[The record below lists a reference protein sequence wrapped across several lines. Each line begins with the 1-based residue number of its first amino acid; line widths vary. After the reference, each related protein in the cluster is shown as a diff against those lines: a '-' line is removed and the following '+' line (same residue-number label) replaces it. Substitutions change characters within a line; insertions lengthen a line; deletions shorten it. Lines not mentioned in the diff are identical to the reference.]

1 MSNVRHPVNP
11 LWHLFL
17 VSHLCPMMACAT
29 IRAENGARSRQS
41 KSAGQQKHPMS
52 IKKFSRIII
61 PSVVVALLVGA
72 TFFAP
77 HAAAEQQKE
86 FTAEQIV
93 ETLIVFAGTRNGL
106 AQVRKTGLENGRMSR
121 MSQEGRPEE
130 VRYQLRFIH
139 GDKIEKDKIRLDQ
152 KTPQAEYSLIK
163 NEDRLFGIING
174 STFTPRAEDAAQFLS
189 QQTHS
194 IEALL
199 RYKENDSKLASAGKD
214 KQQGIDLYV
223 IDLTDKANHKTRY
236 FISAKFFRVLWLEYE
251 ETPPDQANPV
261 KFVKRFYDYRYAQ
274 STLVPYRTVLTVD
287 GKQTLETRILT
298 VTYGVKMEDATF
310 QSPDAAS
317 GN

>member
-1 MSNVRHPVNP
+1 
-11 LWHLFL
+11 
-17 VSHLCPMMACAT
+17 
-29 IRAENGARSRQS
+29 
-41 KSAGQQKHPMS
+41 MS
-52 IKKFSRIII
+52 IKKFSGQIIV
-61 PSVVVALLVGA
+61 SVLIALLVGA
-72 TFFAP
+72 TFFVP
-77 HAAAEQQKE
+77 QAAAQQKE
-86 FTAEQIV
+86 ITAEQVV
-93 ETLIVFAGTRNGL
+93 ETLILFSGTRPGL

-121 MSQEGRPEE
+121 MNGEGRPEE

-152 KTPQAEYSLIK
+152 KTPQAEYSIIK

-174 STFTPRAEDAAQFLS
+174 STFTPRADTAAEFLS

-236 FISAKFFRVLWLEYE
+236 FISAKYFRVLWLEYE
-251 ETPPDQANPV
+251 ETPADQTTPV
-261 KFVKRFYDYRYAQ
+261 KYLKRFYDYRIAQ
-274 STLVPYRTVLTVD
+274 GTLVPYRTVLTVD

-298 VTYGVKMEDATF
+298 VTYGVKMEDAMF
-310 QSPDAAS
+310 QSPDATS
-317 GN
+317 GMN

>member
-1 MSNVRHPVNP
+1 M
-11 LWHLFL
+11 LG
-17 VSHLCPMMACAT
+17 CAT
-29 IRAENGARSRQS
+29 IRAPKTKHADGRRQS
-41 KSAGQQKHPMS
+41 PGQQKHPMS
-52 IKKFSRIII
+52 VKQFSRVII
-61 PSVVVALLVGA
+61 PSVLIALFVSA
-72 TFFAP
+72 TFFVPQAQ
-77 HAAAEQQKE
+77 AEQQKE
-86 FTAEQIV
+86 FTAEQVV
-93 ETLIVFAGTRNGL
+93 ETLILFSGTRAGL

-121 MSQEGRPEE
+121 MTQEGRPEE

-139 GDKIEKDKIRLDQ
+139 GDKIEKDKVRLDQ

-174 STFTPRAEDAAQFLS
+174 SAFTPRAETAAEFLS

-236 FISAKFFRVLWLEYE
+236 FISAKTFRVLWLEYE
-251 ETPPDQANPV
+251 ETPPDQNTAV
-261 KFVKRFYDYRYAQ
+261 KYMKRFYDYRYAQ

-298 VTYGVKMEDATF
+298 VTYGVKMEDDLF
-310 QSPDAAS
+310 KSPEAAS
-317 GN
+317 GME

>member
-1 MSNVRHPVNP
+1 
-11 LWHLFL
+11 
-17 VSHLCPMMACAT
+17 MMACAT
-29 IRAENGARSRQS
+29 IRAENGACSRLS
-41 KSAGQQKHPMS
+41 KSAVQQKHPMS
-52 IKKFSRIII
+52 FKKSSRIII
-61 PSVVVALLVGA
+61 PSVVIALLVGA
-72 TFFAP
+72 TFLAP

-86 FTAEQIV
+86 FTAEQVV
-93 ETLIVFAGTRNGL
+93 ETLILFSGTRNGL

-121 MSQEGRPEE
+121 MNEDGRPEE
-130 VRYQLRFIH
+130 VRYQLRFVH
-139 GDKIEKDKIRLDQ
+139 GDKLEKDKIRLDQ

-163 NEDRLFGIING
+163 NEDRLFGVING
-174 STFTPRAEDAAQFLS
+174 STFTPRADTAAEFLS

-214 KQQGIDLYV
+214 KQHGVDLYV

-251 ETPPDQANPV
+251 ETPPDQTTPV
-261 KFVKRFYDYRYAQ
+261 KYMKRFYDYRYAQ
-274 STLVPYRTVLTVD
+274 STLVPYRTVLIVD

-310 QSPDAAS
+310 QSPDATS
-317 GN
+317 GTE

>member
-1 MSNVRHPVNP
+1 MS
-11 LWHLFL
+11 F
-17 VSHLCPMMACAT
+17 
-29 IRAENGARSRQS
+29 
-41 KSAGQQKHPMS
+41 
-52 IKKFSRIII
+52 KKFSRVIV
-61 PSVVVALLVGA
+61 PSVLIALLLGA
-72 TFFAP
+72 TFFVPQAQ
-77 HAAAEQQKE
+77 AEQQKE

-93 ETLIVFAGTRNGL
+93 ETLILFSGTRAGL

-121 MSQEGRPEE
+121 MNQEGRPEE

-139 GDKIEKDKIRLDQ
+139 GDKIEKDKVRLDQ

-174 STFTPRAEDAAQFLS
+174 SAFTPRADDAAQFLS

-199 RYKENDSKLASAGKD
+199 RYKENDSKIASAGKD

-236 FISAKFFRVLWLEYE
+236 FVSAKTFRVLWLEYE
-251 ETPPDQANPV
+251 ETPPDQTTPV
-261 KFVKRFYDYRYAQ
+261 KYMKRFYDYRYAQ
-274 STLVPYRTVLTVD
+274 STLVPYRTVLMVD

-298 VTYGVKMEDATF
+298 VTYGVKMEDDLF
-310 QSPDAAS
+310 KSPEAAS

>member
-1 MSNVRHPVNP
+1 MSV
-11 LWHLFL
+11 
-17 VSHLCPMMACAT
+17 
-29 IRAENGARSRQS
+29 
-41 KSAGQQKHPMS
+41 
-52 IKKFSRIII
+52 KKFSRVTITGGLI
-61 PSVVVALLVGA
+61 ALFVSA
-72 TFFAP
+72 TFFVP
-77 HAAAEQQKE
+77 AAQAEQQKE
-86 FTAEQIV
+86 FTAEQVV
-93 ETLIVFAGTRNGL
+93 ETVILFSGTRAGL

-121 MSQEGRPEE
+121 MTSEGRPEE
-130 VRYQLRFIH
+130 VRYQLRFMH

-152 KTPQAEYSLIK
+152 KTPQAEFSLIK
-163 NEDRLFGIING
+163 TEDRLFGIING
-174 STFTPRAEDAAQFLS
+174 STFTPRADTAAEFLS

-214 KQQGIDLYV
+214 KQQGVDLYV

-251 ETPPDQANPV
+251 ETPTDQTTPV
-261 KFVKRFYDYRYAQ
+261 KYMKRFYDYRYAQ

-317 GN
+317 GDD